1 LGGGLTG
8 LVAISQLVIAAVVL
22 AFGADMSLIAV
33 LLFGWTAILC
43 AFSWR
48 YFQQRQQWTDERLKI
63 TNDLVERMAGHRTRL
78 AQQPREQWHL
88 AEDAAIDKYIEVC
101 CKMDRT
107 ALLLTV
113 VIPRGWM
120 ILSFAAILPGFVL
133 GGTTPTRLAVGLG
146 GILLAQGAL
155 RSVTATLAYLSSA
168 AIAWRKVKPLFQAA
182 STKEPANSMGASLT
196 STDQGEPGHEGQ
208 LLIDVRDVVFH
219 HRGRADNVLNSCKMQ
234 IFERDRILL
243 EGVSGTG
250 KSTFAALLSGLRQPH
265 SGLITFRGLD
275 RQTLGANTWRRL
287 IAAVPQYHENHLF
300 SGTLAFNLLMGRR
313 WPPQPEDYEEADSVC
328 RELGLGDLL
337 DRMPAG
343 LMQMVGEAG
352 WQLSMGERSRVFL
365 ARALLQRADFI
376 IVDESLGALDP
387 ETMQNAIDC
396 IYRRAQ
402 TLLVIAHP

>member
-1 LGGGLTG
+1 
-8 LVAISQLVIAAVVL
+8 
-22 AFGADMSLIAV
+22 
-33 LLFGWTAILC
+33 
-43 AFSWR
+43 
-48 YFQQRQQWTDERLKI
+48 
-63 TNDLVERMAGHRTRL
+63 
-78 AQQPREQWHL
+78 
-88 AEDAAIDKYIEVC
+88 
-101 CKMDRT
+101 MDRT

-168 AIAWRKVKPLFQAA
+168 AIAWQKVKPLFQAA

-208 LLIDVRDVVFH
+208 LLMDVRDVVFH